1 MLKDLMRFY
10 LITEFSYENILFIHI
25 YSLAWDFYKK
35 NCPHKKNDV
44 IPAGFS
50 ISLIY
55 LILK

>member
-1 MLKDLMRFY
+1 MRFY